1 MKPVVYCGSS
11 ASNIRGFDTK
21 TKQRILRLLDMLCA
35 ELDLHP
41 KDFKYM
47 GVVGVGVYE
56 LRVRTDKQH
65 RVFYVAKFE
74 EAIYVLHAFVKKG
87 QKTLRRDINIGMQR
101 YKALINYRGVKNEA
115 KT

>member
-1 MKPVVYCGSS
+1 MKPVVYCGNS
-11 ASNIRGFDTK
+11 ATDIRDFDVK
-21 TKQRILRLLDMLCA
+21 TKQHILRLLDKLCVG
-35 ELDLHP
+35 LDLHP

-47 GVVGVGVYE
+47 GIVGAGVYE

-74 EAIYVLHAFVKKG
+74 EAIYVLHAFIKKD

-101 YKALINYRGVKNEA
+101 YKALINYRGVRSET